1 MNIQASRF
9 TEMKE
14 FRVLGTT
21 NSKGVVEPA
30 PGLPELIE
38 AKFPSAWES
47 YVRRLTHV
55 LGLLS
60 SGEGVPANFMSEGF
74 AHYVNAGWEARTSLY
89 AFYCARI
96 NILETWNFISPASL
110 IVLLRGVI
118 EAEHKTL
125 VKRS

>member
-1 MNIQASRF
+1 F

-21 NSKGVVEPA
+21 NSK
-30 PGLPELIE
+30 
-38 AKFPSAWES
+38 
-47 YVRRLTHV
+47 
-55 LGLLS
+55 
-60 SGEGVPANFMSEGF
+60 GVPANFMSEGF

-89 AFYCARI
+89 AFYCARF

-110 IVLLRGVI
+110 IVLLQGVI

-125 VKRS
+125 VKTACKEAEAAVSTLVGNY